1 MKIKV
6 EIRERQSEKD
16 PKLRGFADLTLGD
29 VVIKDVAVKEFNGK
43 NEGETYYGFQMPN
56 SRSYEKEDGTR
67 AYIPAVEIKSTK
79 EEDTKKLVS
88 ELRNAISIAMTTK
101 PNEFGKNVYESEM
114 DFDYNK
120 DNIKTYVTP
129 FASENNPNLRAF
141 ATAYVGNVVKI
152 NDIAMSEYTNKE
164 TNEQFTNINF
174 PSKKIEKDGE
184 TKFQEK
190 VFTVGEGMRKALV
203 SSIEENY
210 LSELEKEKTQNQ
222 EQSKEEEE
230 EEEGI

>member
-6 EIRERQSEKD
+6 EVRERQSEKD
-16 PKLRGFADLTLGD
+16 KFLRGFADISLGD
-29 VVIKDVAVKEFNGK
+29 VVIKDVAIKEFNGK

-56 SRSYEKEDGTR
+56 SRSYEKEDGNR
-67 AYIPAVEIKSTK
+67 VFVPAVEIKSTK

-88 ELRNAISIAMTTK
+88 ELRKTISQAMNTE
-101 PNEFGKNVYESEM
+101 PNEFGKKVCEGEI
-114 DFDYNK
+114 DFDYNRES
-120 DNIKTYVTP
+120 IKTYVTP

-141 ATAYVGNVVKI
+141 ATAYIGNIVKI

-164 TNEQFTNINF
+164 TNEQFTGINF

-210 LSELEKEKTQNQ
+210 LSELEKEKAQNQ

-230 EEEGI
+230 EAEM

>member
-6 EIRERQSEKD
+6 EVRERQSEKD
-16 PKLRGFADLTLGD
+16 KSLRGFADISLGD
-29 VVIKDVAVKEFNGK
+29 VVIKDVAIKEFNGK

-88 ELRNAISIAMTTK
+88 ELRKTISQAMNTE
-101 PNEFGKNVYESEM
+101 PNEFGKKVCEGEI

-120 DNIKTYVTP
+120 ESIKTYVTP

-141 ATAYVGNVVKI
+141 ATAYIGNIVKI

-164 TNEQFTNINF
+164 TNEQFTGINF

-210 LSELEKEKTQNQ
+210 LSELEKEKAQNQ

-230 EEEGI
+230 EAEM